1 MDKENVAYIHRME
14 CYSAIKKDNIFAICS
29 NMDERGGH
37 YPNKKSQT
45 EKDSYCMIAL
55 TWEI

>member
-14 CYSAIKKDNIFAICS
+14 YYSAIKRITFLPFAATWMNLEDIML
-29 NMDERGGH
+29 NL
-37 YPNKKSQT
+37 KSQR
-45 EKDSYCMIAL
+45 EKENYCMIAL